1 MLKKGSVVTLSNK
14 QKYVVVY
21 ITKYKNEEY
30 CFIIN
35 LDDDNDSMICKM
47 LPDSKIEIINDQKTI
62 NLFLSLFAKEFTNN
76 K

>member
-21 ITKYKNEEY
+21 ITKYKDEEY
-30 CFIIN
+30 GFIIN
-35 LDDDNDSMICKM
+35 LNDDNDSMICKM
-47 LPDSKIEIINDQKTI
+47 LPDSKIQIINDQKTV
-62 NLFLSLFAKEFTNN
+62 NLFLSLFAKEFRNN